1 MLESQNITINF
12 AQGVDQKTDPKQ
24 IIPGKFRKIDNGDLL
39 KTGAVSTRPGLSTL
53 TSPIEKLGTNLTSGV
68 ALATYH
74 DELISFNGTTAF
86 SRNQANSNWTN
97 KGGVSSVLTKNFQ
110 VIKNEYQQSNPN
122 MAIEQG
128 IECQAWEDSRGGV
141 RYSLIDFDTG
151 NRIVSD
157 QLVHLYGENPQVQGC
172 NGKLYLFYVVN
183 QSLRAAIIDCD
194 NPYLAPTH
202 TILTTDLPSRNP
214 WYDTCRS
221 VGVLDGST
229 DFDRIFI
236 VHPYDGKI
244 QPQVLLI
251 ESTGVVSTISDVA
264 GALEGSV
271 SLVSIC
277 PMYSM
282 GDLTLINRGPSC
294 AVCFLD
300 SNAVLQ
306 MALIQIDTPAVALE
320 TVAVD
325 CGNIQL
331 SSVDHLGICW
341 DQQAYTD
348 QPKFYLAMDLGY
360 ILTGE
365 VDCLISSG
373 KFIDASAL
381 SSIQIRKTVNLYSK
395 PFVESERLA
404 LIAVH
409 ESDMQPGY
417 YLLNHNLDPICKM
430 QESLGGVARSANS
443 LCNLA
448 FPIVNYDLEVET
460 ERSGTTYRFVYAS
473 DDHKFYAP
481 FQRKGKLQSEE
492 NTLFSLLGIVR
503 GELDFRS
510 AQAYASATQSDNL
523 FLSGGVVQSYDG
535 TKFTEAGFHLY
546 PENVSADQERSV
558 VTVTQSGTV
567 SQPQVQTITMLPAS
581 RLRAGD
587 YFLVSGLDPLDKY
600 QVWFRIDN
608 AGEAPDVVP
617 GYSLLQVN
625 ILSYYSRSAVSTVVA
640 GVLDSFAAFICTTN
654 LTGITLTNASDG
666 AGTSADIGTL
676 GIGDLAAGTYLYKL
690 CWKYIDG
697 AGRVHRSATSEAL
710 SVVVTDNN
718 SSVSLTC
725 DVLDL
730 TTKGDVILEVYRTDN
745 LGVIY
750 HRTTSIVSPT
760 LDLDKFNQN
769 ANYLTL
775 SCVDANS
782 QASVASNELI
792 YTTGG
797 VLDNDP
803 PPACSILTPFNN
815 RIFVAGTEDK
825 NTIFYSKIQT
835 PEDKDFCV
843 GFSEALYID
852 MEQIGG
858 AITAL
863 HALDDKLIIFKQSRI
878 YYLAGQGPN
887 NLGADSSYLDPAL
900 IATDVGCISP
910 KSIVQTP
917 SGLMFQ
923 SAKGVY
929 LLDRSLQ
936 VQYIGMPVED
946 NNSLSVVSGVLL
958 DEQSQVIFVTDS
970 DTALVYD
977 YIDNTWVT
985 YSNFSCADAVLWD
998 GVLHLIRDSGKV
1010 VYLNPDVTTD
1020 EEIDAITM
1028 TIETSDFALAGL
1040 SGYQRIWQIA
1050 LLGEYSQGD
1059 GYTSM
1064 AFAYDYSPTY
1074 LFETTYEPIIGL
1086 MADGSS
1092 TYGSSDGYY
1101 GGTYLTYNWNVR
1113 LPRQKCS
1120 AVRVKLVTTSDMT
1133 FSGLTIRV
1141 GLMKGINRHHP
1152 LKAL

>member
-1 MLESQNITINF
+1 LLESQNITINF
-12 AQGVDQKTDPKQ
+12 AQGIDQKTDPKQ
-24 IIPGKFRKIDNGDLL
+24 VMPGKFISIENGDLL
-39 KTGAVSTRPGLSTL
+39 KTGAVTTRPGLSSL
-53 TSPIEKLGTNLTSGV
+53 TSPIEKLDTNLTSGV
-68 ALATYH
+68 ALANYH
-74 DELISFNGTTAF
+74 DELISFDGAEAY
-86 SRNQANSNWTN
+86 SRNDANSKWTK
-97 KGGVSSVLTKNFQ
+97 KGSVSSVLTSNFQ

-122 MAIEQG
+122 EAIEQG
-128 IECQAWEDSRGGV
+128 IDCHAWEDSRGGV
-141 RYSLIDFDTG
+141 RFTLIDFSTG
-151 NRIVSD
+151 NRLVTD

-172 NGKLYLFYVVN
+172 NGKIYIFYVVN
-183 QSLRAAIIDCD
+183 LSLRAAIIDCD
-194 NPYLAPTH
+194 TPYLAPTH
-202 TILTTDLPSRNP
+202 IILTTDLPSRNP

-236 VHPYDGKI
+236 AHPFNTKN
-244 QPQVLLI
+244 QPQVILI
-251 ESTGVVSTISDVA
+251 ESTGTISTITDVSV
-264 GALEGSV
+264 EGSV
-271 SLVSIC
+271 SSVAVC

-294 AVCFLD
+294 AVAYID
-300 SNAVLQ
+300 SSSTLQ
-306 MALIQIDTPAVALE
+306 MALVKIDSPAVALQN
-320 TVAVD
+320 VAID
-325 CGNIQL
+325 TGTIQL
-331 SSVDHLGICW
+331 SGLDHLGICW
-341 DQQAYTD
+341 DGRAYTD
-348 QPKFYLAMDLGY
+348 QPKFYVAMDLGY
-360 ILTGE
+360 VLTGE

-381 SSIQIRKTVNLYSK
+381 GSIQIRKTVNLYSK

-404 LIAVH
+404 LVAVH
-409 ESDMQPGY
+409 ESEMQPGY

-443 LCNLA
+443 LCNLS
-448 FPIVNYDLEVET
+448 FSINGYNLEVET
-460 ERSGTTYRFVYAS
+460 ERSGTPYRFAYAS
-473 DDHKFYAP
+473 NDGLFYLP
-481 FQRKGKLQSEE
+481 FQRKGRLQSEE

-503 GELDFRS
+503 GELDFVNDK
-510 AQAYASATQSDNL
+510 AYASATQSNNL

-546 PENVSADQERSV
+546 PENITADQERAV

-567 SQPQVQTITMLPAS
+567 SQPQIQEITMLPAS
-581 RLRAGD
+581 RLRPGD
-587 YFLVSGLDPLDKY
+587 FFLVAGLDPLDKY

-608 AGEAPDVVP
+608 TGDAPTEVAG
-617 GYSLLQVN
+617 YTLLQVN
-625 ILSYYSRSAVSTVVA
+625 ILSYYTRYQVSTVVA
-640 GVLDSFAAFICTTN
+640 GVLDGFAAFICTTT
-654 LTGITLTNASDG
+654 LTGIQVTNSNDG
-666 AGTSADIGTL
+666 AGTTANIGTL
-676 GIGDLAAGTYLYKL
+676 GVGDLAAGTYLYKL

-697 AGRVHRSATSEAL
+697 AGRIHRSATSEAI

-730 TTKGDVILEVYRTDN
+730 TTKGDVILEVYRTDT
-745 LGVIY
+745 LGIIY

-760 LDLDKFNQN
+760 IDKDSFNQN
-769 ANYLTL
+769 VNYLTL

-782 QASVASNELI
+782 QASIASNELI

-803 PPACSILTPFNN
+803 APACSILTPFNN
-815 RIFVAGTEDK
+815 RLFVAGTEDK

-852 MEQIGG
+852 LEEIGG
-858 AITAL
+858 EVTAL

-910 KSIVQTP
+910 GSIVQTP

-923 SAKGVY
+923 SHKGIY

-936 VQYIGMPVED
+936 VQYIGMAVED
-946 NNSLSVVSGVLL
+946 FNDLNVVSGVLL
-958 DEQSQVIFVTDS
+958 DQQNQVIFLTTS

-977 YIDNTWVT
+977 YVDNTWVT
-985 YSNFSCADAVLWD
+985 YTNFSCADGVLWN
-998 GVLHLIRDSGKV
+998 GVLHIIRNTGKV
-1010 VYLNPDVTTD
+1010 LYLDPDVILD
-1020 EEIDAITM
+1020 EETDAIVM
-1028 TIETSDFALAGL
+1028 KIETDDLALAGL
-1040 SGYQRIWQIA
+1040 SGYQRVWQVA
-1050 LLGEYSQGD
+1050 LLGEYIRGD

-1064 AFAYDYSPTY
+1064 SFAYDYAPTY
-1074 LFETTYEPIIGL
+1074 QFKTTYEPVIGL
-1086 MADGSS
+1086 MGDGTS
-1092 TYGSSDGYY
+1092 TYGTDDGYF
-1101 GGTYLTYNWNVR
+1101 GGAYLTYNWNVR

-1120 AVRVKLVTTSDMT
+1120 AVRIKLVTNSSMS
-1133 FSGLTIRV
+1133 FSGLTLRIGV
-1141 GLMKGINRHHP
+1141 MKGINRHSP
-1152 LKAL
+1152 AKSL